1 MRPERSG
8 PKAARPER
16 CLISFD
22 LSRPFLASPC
32 ARIERPVSA
41 HPPPV
46 AVVFQDLRDPLLEQ
60 LYTRAKT
67 DGEAPTGELWPML
80 HSRRSNRLLL
90 QLLLD
95 KVLISISDEIEHDG
109 MRRAVIFS
117 VFTATVEVGVL
128 KHPLSPPR

>member
-1 MRPERSG
+1 
-8 PKAARPER
+8 
-16 CLISFD
+16 
-22 LSRPFLASPC
+22 
-32 ARIERPVSA
+32 
-41 HPPPV
+41 
-46 AVVFQDLRDPLLEQ
+46 
-60 LYTRAKT
+60 
-67 DGEAPTGELWPML
+67 ML